1 MTEKGHSCWRKEQHA
16 KNCFDETTKLQPI
29 TIHVRFYGIKCCLY
43 CIKLYAI
50 IIKYSMH
57 SKSISPS
64 SDQTSVC
71 TSLHLNNE
79 SS

>member
-1 MTEKGHSCWRKEQHA
+1 MTEKGHSCWRKKQHT

-43 CIKLYAI
+43 CIKFYAI
-50 IIKYSMH
+50 IIKYFIMH

-64 SDQTSVC
+64 DVC
-71 TSLHLNNE
+71 TSLQLNNK